1 LKHGERLLASVG
13 MSATS
18 LHELIPVLQV
28 AVGPVI
34 LISGVGLLLL
44 SMTNR
49 FGRAVDR
56 SRQVARELRAAS
68 EADRKRLAGQ
78 VENLYKRA
86 GLIQIAIVLAATS
99 VLLAAVLII
108 VLFIAALMKLEA
120 GFFISILFIACM
132 VTLIASLVTFIQDIN
147 LSLLALKLELGHV
160 EGEGG
165 AER

>member
-1 LKHGERLLASVG
+1 MTA
-13 MSATS
+13 MS
-18 LHELIPVLQV
+18 LRELIPVLQV

-56 SRQVARELRAAS
+56 SRQLARELRGAP
-68 EADRKRLAGQ
+68 EADRKRLEGQ
-78 VENLYKRA
+78 IDNLFKRA
-86 GLIQIAIVLAATS
+86 GLIQTAIVWAATS

-108 VLFIAALMKLEA
+108 VLFIAALLKLEA
-120 GFFISILFIACM
+120 GFLISILFICCM

-147 LSLLALKLELGHV
+147 LSLLALKLELGDV
-160 EGEGG
+160 GQKAAEGK
-165 AER
+165 